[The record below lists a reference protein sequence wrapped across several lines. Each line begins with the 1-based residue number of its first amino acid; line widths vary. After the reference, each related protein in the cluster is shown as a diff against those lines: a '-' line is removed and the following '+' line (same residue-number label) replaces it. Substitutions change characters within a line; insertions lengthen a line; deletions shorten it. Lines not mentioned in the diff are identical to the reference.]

1 MFDFIKNSKLYF
13 AISGLLLVVSIVI
26 ILSGGLKLGID
37 FTGGRLLHLQFNKER
52 PALSKLENSLEKNVD
67 SNFGLKK
74 AGDKGVLVRVKD
86 SSEKVHNQ
94 IIETFNKE
102 GKVTERS
109 SDMIGPMIGKELR
122 NNTLTAIIV
131 GLIFIIIYIAWAF
144 HRVSK
149 PVSSFQYGLV
159 ALIALFHDIIIT
171 CGVVAILT
179 QITTLDVVVN
189 VPFAA
194 ALLTLLGYSI
204 NDSIVVFDRAREN
217 LIETGGGFKN
227 ILNRSLS
234 QIFVRSLLT
243 SLTTLL
249 ALFALLFVGAATL
262 TSFVIVLIVGVF
274 FGTYSSLFI
283 ATPLLFKFAKD

>member
-13 AISGLLLVVSIVI
+13 AISGLLLVVSIVL

-52 PALSKLENSLEKNVD
+52 PALSELENSLEKNVD

-86 SSEKVHNQ
+86 SSDKVYNQ
-94 IIETFNKE
+94 IMETFKKE
-102 GKVTERS
+102 GEVTERS

-122 NNTLTAIIV
+122 NNTLTAIMV
-131 GLIFIIIYIAWAF
+131 GFIFIIVYIAWAF
-144 HRVSK
+144 HRVSR

-179 QITTLDVVVN
+179 QITPLDVVVN

-204 NDSIVVFDRAREN
+204 NDSIVVFDRCREN

-274 FGTYSSLFI
+274 FGTYSSIFI
-283 ATPLLFKFAKD
+283 ATPLLFRFAKD